1 MTQKATDRAL
11 EPRKGEDNSGLDKTI
26 FHSMINSDLPAAEKE
41 PRRMLEE
48 GLSIISAGSET
59 AANIL
64 VVTHFHLPSS
74 PDVLAKLQA
83 ELREAL
89 PSVESPV
96 ELRVV
101 EKLPYLVSLR
111 NSVVYPAT
119 NKNRLLLL
127 MKD

>member
-1 MTQKATDRAL
+1 
-11 EPRKGEDNSGLDKTI
+11 
-26 FHSMINSDLPAAEKE
+26 
-41 PRRMLEE
+41 MLEE